1 MCETSKQVARRN
13 ILQVIHFLA
22 LIDRFVV
29 LFSTNKSL
37 LLFVIILML
46 NQQMN
51 IFFLNEGI

>member
-13 ILQVIHFLA
+13 ILQVIHFLP
-22 LIDRFVV
+22 LIDRFV